1 MLFNYPAFFLPS
13 LRPAGRNMRPW
24 SPVPESAIT
33 APWKLHMQLDAW
45 RSLSAMEDTIPT
57 HLQENHVAQILI
69 LYVKSRRKMNG
80 RKTSLQNFLK
90 IATQLSPGGYSQDV
104 AWWQVW
110 RRNKVSPH
118 QIPLCFHPLFHE
130 ISNETRECC
139 TTWCPSIATSRGIQ
153 DLC

>member
-1 MLFNYPAFFLPS
+1 
-13 LRPAGRNMRPW
+13 
-24 SPVPESAIT
+24 
-33 APWKLHMQLDAW
+33 
-45 RSLSAMEDTIPT
+45 
-57 HLQENHVAQILI
+57 
-69 LYVKSRRKMNG
+69 MNG